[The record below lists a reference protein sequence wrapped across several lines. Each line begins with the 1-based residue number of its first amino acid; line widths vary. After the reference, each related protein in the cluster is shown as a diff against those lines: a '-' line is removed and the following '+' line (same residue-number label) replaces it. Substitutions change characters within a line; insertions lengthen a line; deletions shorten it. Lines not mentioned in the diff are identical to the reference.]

1 MGSQNIFYRF
11 VIIAILLPYT
21 DISSERQW
29 PYCWCCVRGKN
40 MHFAP
45 RSAPFHKV
53 VLQGSG
59 VFFWS
64 FSQAVR
70 VSNLQCTNMGGFHRT
85 QIVYKHSQVFVL
97 YQLEAPPSNKVSAA
111 EGTKTIFELFRFC
124 FSYTLPHLVFFWSN
138 RN

>member
-59 VFFWS
+59 VFF
-64 FSQAVR
+64 
-70 VSNLQCTNMGGFHRT
+70 G
-85 QIVYKHSQVFVL
+85 HSHKLLGSATCNAQTWVDFTALKLFINTLKSLFYISLRLHQVIK
-97 YQLEAPPSNKVSAA
+97 YQLHKEQR
-111 EGTKTIFELFRFC
+111 RFLS
-124 FSYTLPHLVFFWSN
+124 FLDFVFHTHCLI
-138 RN
+138 